1 MYYLYVLAGCLLYM
15 GFQLNSAFVL
25 PDFSWRVFFKTNII
39 PAILNLAIGFL
50 VVSIR
55 EELVNIY
62 PVTFLT
68 AIMLGLSGQVI
79 FKKLQDI
86 TDPDKPTHLGIK

>member
-1 MYYLYVLAGCLLYM
+1 MFYLYVLAGCLLYL

-25 PDFSWRVFFKTNII
+25 PEFSWKIFVKTNII

-55 EELVNIY
+55 QELVNIY

-86 TDPDKPTHLGIK
+86 TDPGQQTYLGK